1 MPPRHRDHGAR
12 GAGFTLIEVLVA
24 VAIFAI
30 AAQLVFGGLRNI
42 LNARA
47 QLLPRHAAAAELR
60 YAVSI
65 LSQDLV
71 AAAPRAVRDALGE
84 PAAAIQAGGRDV
96 LIEFSRLDAAR
107 PTLMDA
113 VGVYRVGYRLTDG
126 SLVRE
131 IWPVIDTVQ
140 STKPISQVLVGGVR
154 ELHLRFLGSGGG
166 AGWFEQW
173 PAADA
178 ALAAVPRAI
187 EFELVFEDGRTLRRL
202 LLPGSGA

>member
-1 MPPRHRDHGAR
+1 MPLPHRDTR
-12 GAGFTLIEVLVA
+12 PREAGFTLIEILVA

-30 AAQLVFGGLRNI
+30 AAQLAFGGLRNI
-42 LNARA
+42 LNARS
-47 QLLPRHAAAAELR
+47 QLLPRHEAAAQMR

-71 AAAPRAVRDALGE
+71 AAAPRAVRDALGD
-84 PAAAIQAGGRDV
+84 PAAAMRTGGPDL

-113 VGVYRVGYRLTDG
+113 VGVYRVGYRLAEG
-126 SLVRE
+126 ALVRDT
-131 IWPVIDTVQ
+131 WPVIDTLQ
-140 STKPISQVLVGGVR
+140 STRPVSQVLINGVR
-154 ELHLRFLGSGGG
+154 EFHLRFLSGAGG
-166 AGWFEQW
+166 ATWQDQW
-173 PAADA
+173 PAADS